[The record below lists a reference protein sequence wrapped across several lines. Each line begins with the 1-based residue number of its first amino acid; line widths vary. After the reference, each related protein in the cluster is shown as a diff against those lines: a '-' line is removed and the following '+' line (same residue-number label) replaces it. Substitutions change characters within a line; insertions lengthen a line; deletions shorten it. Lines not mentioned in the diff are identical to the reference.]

1 MMFDIIKSEGI
12 SHNSYFLGSQGEA
25 AIIDPR
31 RDVDIYLELARKK

>member
-1 MMFDIIKSEGI
+1 MIFAIIKSEGI

-31 RDVDIYLELARKK
+31 RDVDIYQNLQEK